1 MAYYDHGAA
10 MVRKNNKEKYKA
22 LKEMTYSSP
31 EWRGAFD
38 HIIEME
44 DEMKENE
51 EKLKEYKQF
60 FSLLRKLLPRE
71 HSTLDIIG

>member
-10 MVRKNNKEKYKA
+10 MVRKNNRESYKK
-22 LKEMTYSSP
+22 LKEMAYSSP
-31 EWRGAFD
+31 EWRGAYD
-38 HIIEME
+38 HIVELE

-60 FSLLRKLLPRE
+60 FGLMRKLLPRE
-71 HSTLDIIG
+71 HSTRDIIG